1 MDRPVKDIQT
11 VTPEGTSV
19 APLID
24 GVLIREART
33 IADERGTI
41 CEMYNPAWGF
51 TEEPLVYVYQTTI
64 RPRRV
69 TTRPYRHEDPDKYR
83 LPLDTE
89 EIPYKFG
96 S

>member
-41 CEMYNPAWGF
+41 CELYNPAWGF
-51 TEEPLVYVYQTTI
+51 T
-64 RPRRV
+64 
-69 TTRPYRHEDPDKYR
+69 
-83 LPLDTE
+83 
-89 EIPYKFG
+89 
-96 S
+96 